1 MPTQSALPSLTA
13 VTTSGDAA
21 TGDSL
26 SGVVLAGLAPELVQ
40 IFADVAQSTT
50 DMKRVAVALAA
61 ASDLGITVARA
72 RSVNLIGSNRLA
84 VGTTRSVV
92 LASLA
97 PELARAA
104 ADTRTVATP
113 LSATKCPALFLP
125 AVHLSLCNRAC
136 PDCRRRR
143 RETTPLLG
151 VSSVVLAGL
160 HLSLSLPRSLP
171 TLSALPPLSPQTVR
185 ASQWVQH
192 EVRLDW
198 Q

>member
-1 MPTQSALPSLTA
+1 MPRSLPTQSALPSLTA

-40 IFADVAQSTT
+40 IFANVAQSTT

-143 RETTPLLG
+143 RETTPLLATACR
-151 VSSVVLAGL
+151 VLF
-160 HLSLSLPRSLP
+160 
-171 TLSALPPLSPQTVR
+171 SPACT
-185 ASQWVQH
+185 
-192 EVRLDW
+192 
-198 Q
+198 

>member
-13 VTTSGDAA
+13 VTSSGDAA

-72 RSVNLIGSNRLA
+72 RSVNMIGSNRLA
-84 VGTTRSVV
+84 VGTTKTLFS
-92 LASLA
+92 SLA
-97 PELARAA
+97 PEISRAA

-113 LSATKCPALFLP
+113 LPATECPALFLP
-125 AVHLSLCNRAC
+125 ALLELVHPRCT
-136 PDCRRRR
+136 DCRRRR

>member
-1 MPTQSALPSLTA
+1 MPSLTA

-72 RSVNLIGSNRLA
+72 RSVNMMGSNRLA

-97 PELARAA
+97 PELAWAA
-104 ADTRTVATP
+104 ANTRTVATP
-113 LSATKCPALFLP
+113 LPATECPALFLP
-125 AVHLSLCNRAC
+125 AC
-136 PDCRRRR
+136 
-143 RETTPLLG
+143 T
-151 VSSVVLAGL
+151 
-160 HLSLSLPRSLP
+160 
-171 TLSALPPLSPQTVR
+171 
-185 ASQWVQH
+185 
-192 EVRLDW
+192 
-198 Q
+198 